1 MSNKK
6 NELVLSSIALVK
18 VGEAVEAAKGKLKQ
32 LVDQGVAYESQEM
45 KAALQDYLSLQQQ
58 WTKLETE
65 HLKLRKRITGS

>member
-6 NELVLSSIALVK
+6 NELVLSAIALVK

-32 LVDQGVAYESQEM
+32 LVDQGVAYESEEM

-65 HLKLRKRITGS
+65 HLKLRKRINGS